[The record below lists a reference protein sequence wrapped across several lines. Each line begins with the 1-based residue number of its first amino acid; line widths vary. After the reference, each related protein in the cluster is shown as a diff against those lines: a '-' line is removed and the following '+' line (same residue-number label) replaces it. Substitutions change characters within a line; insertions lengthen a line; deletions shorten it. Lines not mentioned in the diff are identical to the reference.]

1 MVMYREFLPHT
12 ALQDSVKRFW
22 TLERDYSP
30 ANPTDEIVPDACV
43 ELIFNFGSAYVL
55 DMGGLRRQLPP
66 VYVVG
71 LQDRPMILRS
81 SGVVRLVAARF
92 YAWGLLPYLDIDAAP
107 GSASAVVLD
116 DDWRALADRLR
127 VEVLADRYDRAVERL
142 EDFLLARRLT
152 MLYEPRQVPSA
163 ASLLYRMRGQ
173 LKLTE
178 MAAAWGLMRLPF
190 SVLSHDLRFEKIRER
205 LMADPD
211 ASLTDLAHE
220 FGFTDQS
227 HLINDFK
234 TFSGRTPGDFAAAMR
249 AFRSVLHD
257 HEHVVFLQ
265 SPPSL
270 PDYTPTVG

>member
-1 MVMYREFLPHT
+1 MVMYREFLPHS

-22 TLERDYSP
+22 TLERDYTP

-107 GSASAVVLD
+107 GSTSAVVLD
-116 DDWRALADRLR
+116 ADWHALADRLR
-127 VEVLADRYDRAVERL
+127 VEVLADRYDRAVEQL
-142 EDFLLARRLT
+142 EEFLLARRMT

-163 ASLLYRMRGQ
+163 ATLLYRMRGQ
-173 LKLTE
+173 LRLAE
-178 MAAAWGLMRLPF
+178 LAATWGLMRFPLRT
-190 SVLSHDLRFEKIRER
+190 LSPDSRFEKIRER

-211 ASLTDLAHE
+211 ASLSDLARE
-220 FGFTDQS
+220 FGFTDQA
-227 HLINDFK
+227 HLVNDFK
-234 TFSGRTPGDFAAAMR
+234 TFSGKTPGDFAVSMR
-249 AFRSVLHD
+249 AFRSALRD
-257 HEHVVFLQ
+257 HQHVVFLQ
-265 SPPSL
+265 SPPM